1 MGKERGSPRFFC
13 ENCGAEVPRNAKNC
27 PKCGRFFASVR
38 CPSCGFTGE
47 EALFR
52 GGCPVCGYST
62 PPDTG
67 ATPPGTGK
75 ILPWPE
81 HKKPPGIAGALPA
94 WVYVTAVLVLI
105 AVLGALLYHLF

>member
-1 MGKERGSPRFFC
+1 MGKERGNPRFFC

-52 GGCPVCGYST
+52 EGCPVCGYST
-62 PPDTG
+62 PPETG
-67 ATPPGTGK
+67 GK

-81 HKKPPGIAGALPA
+81 KKKARRKLLAGTLPV
-94 WVYVTAVLVLI
+94 WVYVTAVLALI
-105 AVLGALLYHLF
+105 VVLGALVYHLF

>member
-1 MGKERGSPRFFC
+1 VSPRFFC

-27 PKCGRFFASVR
+27 PKCGKFFASIR

-52 GGCPVCGYST
+52 GGCPVCGYSA
-62 PPDTG
+62 PPE
-67 ATPPGTGK
+67 TGK

-81 HKKPPGIAGALPA
+81 KKKPPMTAGALPL
-94 WVYVTAVLVLI
+94 WVYAAAVLALVS
-105 AVLGALLYHLF
+105 VLGALFYHLL

>member
-1 MGKERGSPRFFC
+1 MGKERGRARFFC
-13 ENCGAEVPRNAKNC
+13 ENCGAEVPRDAKNC

-52 GGCPVCGYST
+52 GGCPVCGYSA
-62 PPDTG
+62 PPAAG
-67 ATPPGTGK
+67 RGG

-81 HKKPPGIAGALPA
+81 RKKPSRAAGVLPV
-94 WVYVTAVLVLI
+94 WVYVTAVLALI
-105 AVLGALLYHLF
+105 AVLGALVYHLF